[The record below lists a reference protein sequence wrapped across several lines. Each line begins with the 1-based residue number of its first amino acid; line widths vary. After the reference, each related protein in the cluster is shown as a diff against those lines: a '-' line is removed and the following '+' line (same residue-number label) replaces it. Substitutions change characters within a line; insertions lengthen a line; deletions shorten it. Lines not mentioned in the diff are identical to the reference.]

1 VSDEQL
7 AIMRATF
14 AAFARGDEDALL
26 SRLSEDF
33 EVHDAMVVED
43 TTGVRGPQAM
53 RRNLD
58 RIADAF
64 EHVSYEPAEF
74 VDLAGRVLVRV
85 MVRARGSSSEL
96 ELETEVAQLWTMS
109 GEQAT
114 RLDVFPSWDEAR
126 RALGLDR

>member
-1 VSDEQL
+1 MSDEQL

-43 TTGVRGPQAM
+43 TTGARGPQAM

-64 EHVSYEPAEF
+64 DRVSYEPTQF
-74 VDLAGRVLVRV
+74 VELGGRILVRV
-85 MVRARGSSSEL
+85 AIRARGSSSEL

-114 RLDVFPSWDEAR
+114 RLDVFPSWDEAW

>member
-1 VSDEQL
+1 VSTEQI
-7 AIMRATF
+7 AIMRDTF

-43 TTGVRGPQAM
+43 TAGARGPQAM

-64 EHVSYEPAEF
+64 ERVSYEPTEF
-74 VDLAGRVLVRV
+74 VDLDGRVLVRV
-85 MVRARGSSSEL
+85 TVRACGSSSEL

-114 RLDVFPSWDEAR
+114 RLDVFASWEDAR
-126 RALGLDR
+126 RALEQER

>member
-1 VSDEQL
+1 VSTEQI
-7 AIMRATF
+7 AIMRDTF

-43 TTGVRGPQAM
+43 TAGARGPQAM

-64 EHVSYEPAEF
+64 ERVSYEPTEF
-74 VDLAGRVLVRV
+74 VDLDGRVLVRV
-85 MVRARGSSSEL
+85 TVRARGSSSEL

-114 RLDVFPSWDEAR
+114 RLDVFASWEDAR
-126 RALGLDR
+126 RALEQER